1 MFKFGKK
8 KQRNHVQYDRSGRDL
23 ITVLKPKSPIS
34 EQYRTIRTNL
44 EFTAIDD
51 ELQTMVITSAS
62 SGEGKST
69 TSSNLAVVYAQQG
82 KRVLLVDCD
91 MRRPTAHF
99 TFRLSNG
106 IGLSTVLAKKTT
118 VEKATHS
125 TQVENLD
132 LIAAGPIPP
141 NPSELLSS
149 KMMDRVLEELKAIYD
164 VIILDAPPMMQVADT
179 RLLARKVDGVVL
191 VVGCDKS
198 DRQMVVKAK
207 EQLMLADAHIL
218 GVVLNKR
225 EPQGSDDYYYYY
237 AYE

>member
-8 KQRNHVQYDRSGRDL
+8 KQRNHVQYDKSGRDL

-44 EFTAIDD
+44 EFTAVDD
-51 ELQTMVITSAS
+51 ELQTMVITSSS